1 MTEEDETLQDQFETL
16 ERIWNNV
23 NDRIEEGNASD
34 NDAEYLLDIGSDLDD
49 LQRAI
54 EEERREWELD
64 QMIQDWEDTK
74 QSMMGDI

>member
-1 MTEEDETLQDQFETL
+1 MTEEDETLQDQFEPL